1 MAFIITIIISVAIG
15 LFLGSYLLYRLIIAA
30 FKNDPGMVIEELS
43 KQCGF
48 ETKSMLNDDVKM
60 FNAVTD
66 EEVSV
71 PQELLDD
78 AVELTVEQ
86 HSNQFY
92 MFFKHNDA
100 FVSQGKTILEA
111 LDRAHKRYPGNDFV
125 YTLDDGE

>member
-1 MAFIITIIISVAIG
+1 MAIFFTILISLAVG
-15 LFLGSYLLYRLIIAA
+15 LFLGSYLLFRLIIAA
-30 FKNDPGMVIEELS
+30 FKNDPGVVIEELS

-48 ETKSMLNDDVKM
+48 ETKIKPTNDVKM
-60 FNAVTD
+60 FNAETD
-66 EEVSV
+66 EVVSV
-71 PQELLDD
+71 PQELLDE
-78 AVELTVEQ
+78 AIELTVEQ

-100 FVSQGKTILEA
+100 FVSQGKSILEA